1 MDNPETLRLGSFFR
15 YRDLTD
21 DEVQALRTEF
31 SEAEPFP
38 HLAIAD
44 FVKISP
50 QAVCEAFPKPEWD
63 GWSRFEDSYQ
73 ASKRFCQDI
82 DRIPALAAAMI
93 HDLSSPAFLEF
104 LETVTGIPRL
114 LPDPY
119 LEGAGL
125 HMSGPGGV
133 LLPHTDFHSY
143 LRLNLYRRINVLVY
157 LTPEWRPKYGGCL
170 ELYEKGSQIAAR
182 TIVPTWGTFVVFR
195 TDDSSVHGFSKPI
208 AEGRWRRSIALY
220 YYTSDEAE
228 DFSGDETTH
237 WQAHG
242 RHTPTGRARLWLYK
256 FFLRGSRA
264 CSRLAHQVNPNLGE
278 ALRPKVGLVLGAAI
292 GFLVGL
298 GAGGAGAFV
307 AGTSEGVS
315 PTVVLLGVT
324 LVGMLVGACAGYSRA
339 RSDGRQRSEN

>member
-1 MDNPETLRLGSFFR
+1 MESSFFR
-15 YRDLTD
+15 YRDFTD

-31 SEAEPFP
+31 SKAKPFP
-38 HLAIAD
+38 HLAISD
-44 FVKISP
+44 FARMPPESVL
-50 QAVCEAFPKPEWD
+50 EAFPEPEWD
-63 GWSRFEDSYQ
+63 GWNRFEDAYQ
-73 ASKRFCQDI
+73 VSKRFCQDV
-82 DRIPALAAAMI
+82 DRMPALSAAMI

-125 HMSGPGGV
+125 HLSGPGGV
-133 LLPHTDFHSY
+133 LTPHTDFHSY
-143 LRLNLYRRINVLVY
+143 LRLNLYRRVNVLVY
-157 LTPEWRPKYGGCL
+157 LTSEWLPEYGGCL
-170 ELYEKGSQIAAR
+170 ELYEKGSQTPAR
-182 TIVPTWGTFVVFR
+182 TIVPTWGTCVVFR
-195 TDDSSVHGFSKPI
+195 TDDRSVHGFSKPI

-278 ALRPKVGLVLGAAI
+278 ALRPKIGLVFGAAI
-292 GFLVGL
+292 GFLAGL
-298 GAGGAGAFV
+298 A
-307 AGTSEGVS
+307 AGTAGVLVKGTFEGFS
-315 PTVVLLGVT
+315 PTAVLIGAALA
-324 LVGMLVGACAGYSRA
+324 GMLVGACTGYVKA
-339 RSDGRQRSEN
+339 RRDGHHRSQVQER